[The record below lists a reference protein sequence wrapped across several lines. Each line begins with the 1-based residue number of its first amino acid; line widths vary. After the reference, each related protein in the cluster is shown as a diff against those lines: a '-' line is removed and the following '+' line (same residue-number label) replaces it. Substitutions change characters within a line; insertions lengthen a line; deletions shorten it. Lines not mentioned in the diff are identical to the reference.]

1 MKHDVTGT
9 CPTIIQGGMG
19 VGVSGWR
26 LANAVCRAGQL
37 GVVSGTGLD
46 LVMARRL
53 QGGDSGGHMRR
64 ALARFP
70 FPDIADRIIQRFFRR
85 GGKRSD
91 KPFRSKPMPNH
102 RLSRS
107 LTELLVASNFAEVFL
122 AREHHDR
129 PVGINY
135 LEKIQTTTLP
145 SLYGAMLGGVAY
157 VLMGAGIPKAIPGV
171 LDQLALNQPVA
182 LGLDVSGENP
192 EPAQMHF
199 DPRTINHGHVPTVT
213 RPSFLAIISSSA
225 LATMLARRSIGSVE
239 GFVVEG
245 HTAGGHNAPPRGPLQ
260 LSVDGEPIYSERDE
274 PDLAAI
280 RALGLPF
287 WLAGSYAG
295 PEQLARAKQVGA
307 VGVQVGTAFAY
318 CAESDM
324 DDTLK
329 ARVLSASRSG
339 TVRIFTDPL
348 ASPTGFPFKIVEV
361 PGTLSERFVVE
372 RRSRRCDLGYLR
384 QTYRKSDGTIGWRCP
399 AEPVDDYVRKGG
411 DEKNT
416 HGRLCVCNAL
426 LATIGLGQVG
436 ADGSPEPPLVTSGDE
451 VRNVARFLK
460 PGAASYS
467 AAEVIQA
474 ILPGSTLTPDLEH
487 FAEEIIDDESLSESP
502 NRST

>member
-1 MKHDVTGT
+1 
-9 CPTIIQGGMG
+9 
-19 VGVSGWR
+19 
-26 LANAVCRAGQL
+26 
-37 GVVSGTGLD
+37 
-46 LVMARRL
+46 
-53 QGGDSGGHMRR
+53 
-64 ALARFP
+64 
-70 FPDIADRIIQRFFRR
+70 
-85 GGKRSD
+85 
-91 KPFRSKPMPNH
+91 
-102 RLSRS
+102 
-107 LTELLVASNFAEVFL
+107 
-122 AREHHDR
+122 
-129 PVGINY
+129 
-135 LEKIQTTTLP
+135 
-145 SLYGAMLGGVAY
+145 
-157 VLMGAGIPKAIPGV
+157 MGAGIPKAIPGV

-199 DPRTINHGHVPTVT
+199 DPHTINHGHVPELT
-213 RPSFLAIISSSA
+213 RPNFLAIISSST
-225 LATMLARRSIGSVE
+225 LATMLARRSTGSVD